1 MMKKLHVVITLF
13 LVLGSTLQA
22 QVIYKDVAPIF
33 YNRCSTCHHAG
44 SQAPYLNYYSS
55 ISGYLG
61 LIQNDLTIGKMPP
74 WPEDTTYV
82 RFTHE
87 RIITLS
93 EKTKI
98 LNWISAGAPYGTT
111 LADTALAPP
120 APYYPNTKLNGTP
133 DLILTIPSYTSTA
146 ATTDKYICFSIPTG
160 LTQNRILKAYEI
172 IPNNATII
180 HHAVVNVDTMGTTT
194 SDLSGNCINQAGDFT
209 IGDYAPGSNPI
220 VFPSSASLK
229 FGVSIKA
236 GSKFVVQIHY
246 PAGSAGQVDN
256 TQIRLFFY
264 PVGTTNV
271 REMYATVPIQNWNF
285 YIVANTTKT
294 ITTIANSL
302 PASSTGALPYDI
314 SAYSIFPHSHK
325 ICSSITN
332 YASNGTITIPM
343 SRINKWDFSWQGFYT
358 YPNFLRIPAGYKLYG
373 THVFDNTT
381 NNPNNPTPA
390 TVIVGTSTT
399 NEMIFDG
406 LMWTYYKTG
415 DENIDIAG
423 MLNADPLLLPTDIKS
438 YQSTVEGIS
447 VFPNPFFDKIT
458 VSYDLLSTQYT
469 KLSIANIMGQEI
481 AVLTSGIEG
490 AGKHSYEWDGKNT
503 NGSSV
508 STGVYMYK
516 LQTGT
521 TIHSGKIILKPKN

>member
-1 MMKKLHVVITLF
+1 MMKKLHIAITF
-13 LVLGSTLQA
+13 FIALGSTLQA
-22 QVIYKDVAPIF
+22 QIIYKDVAPIF
-33 YNRCSTCHHAG
+33 YNRCSSCHHAG
-44 SQAPYLNYYSS
+44 SQSPALNYYSS
-55 ISGYLG
+55 ISNYLG

-120 APYYPNTKLNGTP
+120 APLYPNTKLNGIP
-133 DLILTIPSYTSTA
+133 DLILTVPSFTSN
-146 ATTDKYICFSIPTG
+146 ATTSDKYVCFSIPTT

-172 IPNNATII
+172 IPNNAAIV
-180 HHAVVNVDTMGTTT
+180 HHAVINVDTMGTTT
-194 SDLSGNCINQAGDFT
+194 SDLSGTCYTQGGDFN
-209 IGDYAPGSNPI
+209 IGDYAPGSAPI
-220 VFPSSASLK
+220 VFPSSATVK
-229 FGVSIKA
+229 FGVTIKA

-271 REMYATVPIQNWNF
+271 RQIYATVPIQNWNF
-285 YIVANTTKT
+285 FIAANTTKT
-294 ITTIANSL
+294 VTTTYPTGTGTL
-302 PASSTGALPYDI
+302 PVDL

-325 ICSSITN
+325 ICSSIEN
-332 YASNGTITIPM
+332 YASNGTTTIPM
-343 SRINKWDFSWQGFYT
+343 SRINNWDFNWQGFYV
-358 YPNFLRIPAGYKLYG
+358 YPNLLKIPAGYKLYG
-373 THVFDNTT
+373 KHVFNNTT
-381 NNPNNPTPA
+381 SNLNNPTPILVTAGVA
-390 TVIVGTSTT
+390 TSD
-399 NEMIFDG
+399 EMIFDG
-406 LMWTYYKTG
+406 LMWTYYLPG
-415 DENIDIAG
+415 DETIDIAG

-438 YQSTVEGIS
+438 YQNTVEGIS
-447 VFPNPFFDKIT
+447 IFPNPFSDKIT
-458 VSYDLLSTQYT
+458 VSYDLLTTQYT
-469 KLSIANIMGQEI
+469 KLSITNIMGQEI

-503 NGSSV
+503 NGSAV
-508 STGVYMYK
+508 ATGVYLYK
-516 LQTGT
+516 LQTGSN
-521 TIHSGKIILKPKN
+521 IHSGKIILKPKN

>member
-1 MMKKLHVVITLF
+1 MMKKLHLVITLF

-74 WPEDTTYV
+74 WPQDTTYV

-146 ATTDKYICFSIPTG
+146 TTTDKYICFSIPTG

-180 HHAVVNVDTMGTTT
+180 HHAVVNIDTMGTTT
-194 SDLSGNCINQAGDFT
+194 SE
-209 IGDYAPGSNPI
+209 
-220 VFPSSASLK
+220 
-229 FGVSIKA
+229 A

-285 YIVANTTKT
+285 YIAANTTKT
-294 ITTIANSL
+294 ITTSY
-302 PASSTGALPYDI
+302 PSGTSTLPYDI

-325 ICSSITN
+325 ICTSITN

-381 NNPNNPTPA
+381 NNPYNPTPA

-406 LMWTYYKTG
+406 LMWTYYYPG
-415 DENIDIAG
+415 DETIDIAG

-438 YQSTVEGIS
+438 YQNTVEGIS